1 MVLSATGRAQDGKLT
16 VDQAK
21 KLLPRTA
28 GISNTDLRALTED
41 RRPEAV
47 KNKSLSLLLLTLT
60 PPAVKNAEADKEFH
74 LFDDRPRP
82 VSDVL
87 EAMWISKG
95 EGYASFIQPKYITD
109 CTCESTADR
118 AEGVVTFKSDLFAGR
133 IPFAARA
140 TTDGWV
146 ITEFR
151 LPQYKTRVVRGEDGV
166 WTQEAL
172 PGKPGAAASPDDK
185 HLSSSVRVRELQKE
199 RIATLN
205 DVAKSSGALAK
216 AGHVEFGE
224 ARTSR
229 AYFLVI
235 AENPVWRQPNELCH
249 ESIGSCWPD
258 EHSSRKQPTTR
269 RINALAVVSR
279 WAASASSSASREMG
293 SSTSTVRASSNG
305 TSSGESYHAPSQ
317 RSLTPAR

>member
-1 MVLSATGRAQDGKLT
+1 MKQYIISIGILMVLSATGRAQDGKLT

-28 GISNTDLRALTED
+28 GISNTDLRALTGD

-47 KNKSLSLLLLTLT
+47 KNKSLSLLLLMLT
-60 PPAVKNAEADKEFH
+60 PPAVKNAEADKEFR

-140 TTDGWV
+140 TKDGWV

-185 HLSSSVRVRELQKE
+185 HLSSSVRVRELQK
-199 RIATLN
+199 
-205 DVAKSSGALAK
+205 GAD
-216 AGHVEFGE
+216 
-224 ARTSR
+224 RD
-229 AYFLVI
+229 
-235 AENPVWRQPNELCH
+235 AE
-249 ESIGSCWPD
+249 
-258 EHSSRKQPTTR
+258 
-269 RINALAVVSR
+269 
-279 WAASASSSASREMG
+279 
-293 SSTSTVRASSNG
+293 
-305 TSSGESYHAPSQ
+305 
-317 RSLTPAR
+317 